1 MGKTGR
7 TCNRSPRTVEQR
19 AKMAAY
25 LRQYR
30 AEHPEKVR
38 QWRDAYIKRR
48 AEKLLA
54 AERAAAAQGPGD
66 LDAGA

>member
-7 TCNRSPRTVEQR
+7 TGSRYPRTVEQR
-19 AKMAAY
+19 QRLNAY

-30 AEHPEKVR
+30 AEHPEKVKA
-38 QWRDAYIKRR
+38 WRDAYIKRR

-54 AERAAAAQGPGD
+54 AEQAGG